1 MKQLENAGRLIRFF
15 DKDWNPKGHLF
26 ADIPQYGHLTD
37 EIVLTL
43 PLSALDFLDDED
55 VRYVVLPR
63 SPRPWAIK
71 GFLFS
76 GDVNGEVILNLVNH
90 TRFIES
96 LMVSPEMYL
105 AGSKILGVSYW
116 I

>member
-1 MKQLENAGRLIRFF
+1 MKQLENAVRLIRFF

-26 ADIPQYGHLTD
+26 ADIPPYGHLTD

-55 VRYVVLPR
+55 VRYVALPR
-63 SPRPWAIK
+63 SPRTWAIE
-71 GFLFS
+71 GFRF
-76 GDVNGEVILNLVNH
+76 NGEVILNLVNY

-105 AGSKILGVSYW
+105 AESKILGVRYS